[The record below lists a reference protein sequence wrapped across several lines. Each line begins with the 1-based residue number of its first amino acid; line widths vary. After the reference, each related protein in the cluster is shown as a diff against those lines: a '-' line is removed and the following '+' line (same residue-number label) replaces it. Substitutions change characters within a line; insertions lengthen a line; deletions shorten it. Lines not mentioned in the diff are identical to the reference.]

1 MLYDFNRFYTGLN
14 GFGCLLVNKIEK
26 ETCLTGGRS
35 YFAAGRACDVLKVSE
50 ALGGRLVHGFGR

>member
-1 MLYDFNRFYTGLN
+1 M
-14 GFGCLLVNKIEK
+14 NKIEK

-50 ALGGRLVHGFGR
+50 ALGSRLAHGFGR